1 MFNLV
6 TVALKLFIVVRVE
19 VLVLDETRQ
28 LDALSEI
35 LYLNSVLLPQVVAG
49 GFL

>member
-35 LYLNSVLLPQVVAG
+35 LNLNSVLLPQVVA
-49 GFL
+49 